1 MTEGMGEGAVSEA
14 VRLSTM
20 LRDLVDV
27 LIPGEDGWP
36 SASLAGVHG
45 ILGMRLLEEMGE
57 DALVRVERALKD
69 CGGPLEPLDEDMRT
83 TVVARLEA
91 AQPKL
96 FTLIRTAAYLGYY
109 ESPGVI
115 PAIRAL
121 GQPYDPVP
129 IYKGYHV
136 EPFDRERDRPRH
148 NRGFYI
154 PTDQVKPVDIS
165 KLDHLGGGHG
175 GA

>member
-1 MTEGMGEGAVSEA
+1 MSEA

-27 LIPGEDGWP
+27 LIPGEGDWP
-36 SASLAGVHG
+36 SGSLAGTHG
-45 ILGMRLLEEMGE
+45 ILGMRLLEEQGPQ
-57 DALVRVERALKD
+57 ALLELETALAA
-69 CGGPLEPLDEDMRT
+69 CGGPLGPLGEDERVA
-83 TVVARLEA
+83 VVARLENSR
-91 AQPKL
+91 PKL
-96 FTLIRTAAYLGYY
+96 FTLIRTATYLGYY
-109 ESPGVI
+109 ESPSVI
-115 PAIRAL
+115 PQVRAL

-129 IYKGYHV
+129 ILQGYHL

-148 NRGFYI
+148 NRGHYI

-165 KLDHLGGGHG
+165 GLDHLGGRHG

>member
-1 MTEGMGEGAVSEA
+1 MGVVGVSEA
-14 VRLSTM
+14 IRLSTM

-27 LIPGEDGWP
+27 LIPGEDDWP

-45 ILGMRLLEEMGE
+45 ILGMRLLEELGE
-57 DALVRVERALKD
+57 DALLQVEQALEA
-69 CGGPLEPLDEDMRT
+69 CGGPLGPLDEEQRT
-83 TVVARLEA
+83 SVVAKLEA
-91 AQPKL
+91 SQPRL
-96 FTLIRTAAYLGYY
+96 FTLIRTATYLGYY

-129 IYKGYHV
+129 IFKGYRL
-136 EPFDRERDRPRH
+136 EPFDRERDRPKH

-154 PTDQVKPVDIS
+154 PTDEVKPVDIS
-165 KLDHLGGGHG
+165 GLDHLGERHG
-175 GA
+175 RA